1 MVQWAAFEYSYA
13 TRYGDLMTKN
23 SRITFVLAVC
33 ILLMGG
39 FFRLIRL
46 TEVPPGL
53 HSQEVIDLRLA
64 ENVRQGTVQVFFDI
78 GGEGREILYPGL
90 LSTYT
95 GLMGSGITIYHMLS
109 FWVGMLVMALTF
121 AVARRLYGD
130 LGGLGALGMMAFSWW
145 PMLLSRTLGRETLLP
160 LLVILTLLALILALP
175 TYLRRRW
182 SSFQTTWFAV
192 LGTVVALG
200 VYLHPA
206 GVMVAI
212 AALIVV
218 IGYNLFGTPRPSDN
232 VRRAI
237 GFTLMIMLI
246 LVLPYIITTLNS
258 PELNGITR
266 VLNGVTAEPTPLPER
281 LYRALIGMGFNG
293 EGNPAFNIPHRPL
306 LDPLTALITLVGV
319 IVSMSSGPKLR
330 YSILATF
337 IVLLLPLALFA
348 PNSPSW
354 IAFSAPMPV
363 LALSYGL
370 GLSFIAKRLPRR
382 RMAYALAGGILIF
395 NMGWLGIDLFGGW
408 VNAPDTQAVY
418 SARIGT
424 LAQHVD
430 QTAEALPTYICTGDL
445 RKPTAEAAINA
456 ARLLSLMLHRPEQVR
471 AFVDC
476 SSGLVFPQGG
486 QPAQVILPNPDSLL
500 TTSPNVLEWL
510 VRGQEN
516 ATSDVILLEVTD
528 ALADLTGLMTTS
540 APVSLSP
547 EADSSGQTFFPPIR
561 LENNLTFLGY
571 EIQQTEVH
579 PGETIAVVTY
589 WRVDGLLPADLTLF
603 AHLYDDLGA
612 KPIGNQD
619 AISAIPSQLV
629 ERDILLQVH
638 LISLPDTLPASPYTL
653 AVGAYRQES
662 GERLRVLQGDTL
674 TPRGSR
680 LILYPITVVAR

>member
-1 MVQWAAFEYSYA
+1 
-13 TRYGDLMTKN
+13 MTKN
-23 SRITFVLAVC
+23 SRISFMLAVC

-39 FFRLIRL
+39 FFRLVRL
-46 TEVPPGL
+46 TELPPGL

-95 GLMGSGITIYHMLS
+95 GLMGSGTVIYHLLS
-109 FWVGMLVMALTF
+109 FWIGMVVMALTY
-121 AVARRLYGD
+121 AVARRLYGE
-130 LGGLGALGMMAFSWW
+130 LGGLGAMGVMAFSWW
-145 PMLLSRTLGRETLLP
+145 PMLLSRTIGRETLLP
-160 LLVILTLLALILALP
+160 LLVILTLLALIMALP
-175 TYLRRRW
+175 AYLRSRGG
-182 SSFQTTWFAV
+182 SFQTTWFAV
-192 LGTVVALG
+192 LGAVVALG

-218 IGYNLFGTPRPSDN
+218 IGYNVRGMPRPSDN

-246 LVLPYIITTLNS
+246 LVLPYIITTINS
-258 PELNGITR
+258 PELNGVTR
-266 VLNGVTAEPTPLPER
+266 VLNGITAEPTPLPER
-281 LYRALIGMGFNG
+281 LYRALIGLGLRG
-293 EGNPAFNIPHRPL
+293 EGNPAFNIPLRPL
-306 LDPLTALITLVGV
+306 FDPITTVITIIGIIMAL
-319 IVSMSSGPKLR
+319 SSGAKLR

-337 IVLLLPLALFA
+337 IVLLLPLGLFA

-354 IAFSAPMPV
+354 IAFSAPMPI

-370 GLSFIAKRLPRR
+370 GLSYISKRLPRR
-382 RMAYALAGGILIF
+382 RMAYALAGGLLLF
-395 NMGWLGIDLFGGW
+395 NIAWLGIDVFGGW
-408 VNAPDTQAVY
+408 ANDSATQAAY
-418 SARIGT
+418 SARLSE

-430 QTAEALPTYICTGDL
+430 QTAGELPTYVCTGDL
-445 RKPTAEAAINA
+445 RKTTAEAAINA

-476 SSGLVFPQGG
+476 TSGLVFPQGG
-486 QPAQVILPNPDSLL
+486 ERSQIILPNPESLR
-500 TTSPNVLEWL
+500 TTSPNILSWL

-516 ATSDVILLEVTD
+516 VTSDVITLEVTD
-528 ALADLTGLMTTS
+528 ALADATGLLTTS
-540 APVSLSP
+540 AAVSLDP
-547 EADSSGQTFFPPIR
+547 DTDPSGQTYFPPIR

-571 EIQQTEVH
+571 EIQQTQVH

-589 WRVDGLLPADLTLF
+589 WRVDGMLPADLTLF
-603 AHLYDDLGA
+603 AHLYDDLDA
-612 KPIGNQD
+612 SPVGNHD
-619 AISAIPSQLV
+619 AISAIPSQLR

-638 LISLPDTLPASPYTL
+638 LISLPPTLTAKTYTL
-653 AVGAYRQES
+653 AIGAYRQES
-662 GERLRVLQGDTL
+662 GERLRVLQGADL

-680 LILYPITVVAR
+680 LILYPITVTAKP

>member
-1 MVQWAAFEYSYA
+1 
-13 TRYGDLMTKN
+13 MTKN
-23 SRITFVLAVC
+23 SRISFVLAVC

-39 FFRLIRL
+39 FFRLVRL
-46 TEVPPGL
+46 TELPPGL

-95 GLMGSGITIYHMLS
+95 GLMGSGTVVYHILS
-109 FWVGMLVMALTF
+109 FWIGMLVLALTF
-121 AVARRLYGD
+121 ALTRRLYGD
-130 LGGLGALGMMAFSWW
+130 LGGLGAMGVMAFSWW

-175 TYLRRRW
+175 AYLRRRTG
-182 SSFQTTWFAV
+182 SFQTTWFAV
-192 LGTVVALG
+192 LGAVVALG

-218 IGYNLFGTPRPSDN
+218 IGYNVRGTPRPSDN

-246 LVLPYIITTLNS
+246 LVLPYIITTINS
-258 PELNGITR
+258 PELNGVTR
-266 VLNGVTAEPTPLPER
+266 VLNGINAEPTPLPER
-281 LYRALIGMGFNG
+281 LYRALIGVGISG
-293 EGNPAFNIPHRPL
+293 EGNPAFNIPMRPL
-306 LDPLTALITLVGV
+306 LDPLSAIIALVG
-319 IVSMSSGPKLR
+319 IVVALSGGVKLR

-337 IVLLLPLALFA
+337 IIFLLPLGLLA

-354 IAFSAPMPV
+354 IAFSAPMPI

-370 GLSFIAKRLPRR
+370 GLSFIAQRLPRR

-395 NMGWLGIDLFGGW
+395 NAAWLGVDIFGGW
-408 VNAPDTQAVY
+408 ADAPETQAAY
-418 SARIGT
+418 SARLGM

-430 QTAEALPTYICTGDL
+430 QTAADLPTFICTGDI
-445 RKPTAEAAINA
+445 RKPAAEAAINA
-456 ARLLSLMLHRPEQVR
+456 ARLLSLMLHRQEQVR

-486 QPAQVILPNPDSLL
+486 ERSQVILPNPESLL

-510 VRGQEN
+510 VRGEEN
-516 ATSDVILLEVTD
+516 ITSDVITLEVTD
-528 ALADLTGLMTTS
+528 ALADATGLMTTS
-540 APVSLSP
+540 APVYLSP
-547 EADSSGQTFFPPIR
+547 EIDPNGQVLFPPIR

-571 EIQQTEVH
+571 MSQQTDVT

-589 WRVDGLLPADLTLF
+589 WRVDGELPADLTLF
-603 AHLYDDLGA
+603 AHLYDDLSA

-629 ERDILLQVH
+629 ARDILLQVH
-638 LISLPDTLPASPYTL
+638 LITLPAVLRPGVYML
-653 AVGAYRQES
+653 AIGAYRQES
-662 GERLRVLQGDTL
+662 GERLRVLQGDNL

-680 LILYPITVVAR
+680 LILYPITVTATP